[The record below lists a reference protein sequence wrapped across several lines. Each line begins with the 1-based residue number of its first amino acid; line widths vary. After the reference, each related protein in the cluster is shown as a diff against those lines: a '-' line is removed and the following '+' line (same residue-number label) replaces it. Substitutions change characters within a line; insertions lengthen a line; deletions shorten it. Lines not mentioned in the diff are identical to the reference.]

1 MKLARLLPASLAA
14 VLLGSLGGAAPGA
27 QDVIVL
33 GAPISLTGKY
43 AQNGANSKNGYEIAV
58 RTINDQGG
66 VNVGGRSYRLVLR
79 YYDDESTP
87 ARGIELAERLIRQ
100 DGVKFMLGPYSP
112 GLTKAILP
120 VVEKYKVPMVEGN
133 GSARELFT
141 KGYRYIFAVL
151 STSDQYLTPASD
163 LAAEWARPKTS

>member
-1 MKLARLLPASLAA
+1 
-14 VLLGSLGGAAPGA
+14 
-27 QDVIVL
+27 
-33 GAPISLTGKY
+33 
-43 AQNGANSKNGYEIAV
+43 
-58 RTINDQGG
+58 
-66 VNVGGRSYRLVLR
+66 
-79 YYDDESTP
+79 
-87 ARGIELAERLIRQ
+87 
-100 DGVKFMLGPYSP
+100 MLGPYSP

-163 LAAEWARPKTS
+163 LAAEHAAEWARPKTS